1 MKRSNISTV
10 LAIFTSIFLFSQ
22 VSVFGQANEA
32 EIYNNAKAI
41 KEPHQKIE
49 ALQDFLLKYP
59 GSHNSLGARYRIF
72 TTYVD
77 LKSEKQALL
86 AAENLLQ
93 NSSGGTQ
100 IGLYNTVASSLAEN
114 KMALNEANAYID
126 TALAALEGGSPRA
139 IKNFKDTKA
148 LVMFNLGFP
157 DSALALE
164 KEAIVGNEKNAGFL
178 ESLSV
183 YLNATGQKDEAL
195 TTAARSVLYGNTDES
210 ITNFNK
216 WLDEYKSSEQDRA
229 DFRNNVTNKVLAE
242 YLKDSGNENQAVV
255 NSNAAVFLARM
266 NVDLQ
271 KAEKWAR
278 TTVNNISKDTPL
290 DDIITYKTNLAIV
303 HSELNK
309 NREALKELTSVE
321 DFVDPWTPDYWN
333 ALGKVYE
340 KLGQN
345 NKAMD
350 AYVSGLVAYK
360 PDMVLNSAKALAK
373 KEGKTEDFIDKE
385 IERKD
390 KELKEFE
397 PGKFEGKNNSGRMV
411 LAELFTGAE
420 CPPCVGAD
428 LAFDMLSE
436 YYPKDVFAVLEYHVH
451 IPGPDPL
458 TNPQTFQRY
467 KYYGGNFGTPT
478 VFFDGGNRLI
488 GGGPDIIK
496 ANRFKVYNYIIKQQ
510 LEKKPGVQL
519 NCSSQIENNKVN
531 VRVEIGAAISGKI
544 LNGQSLHIALAE
556 KSVDYT
562 GGNGVSKQ
570 LFVVRH
576 LIDGPEGTPINITAK
591 AKTIEKTIDLKK
603 VEKTIKTYLDDPTK
617 DPSWRGGKSPDW
629 RARPENIN
637 PHNLAV
643 IVWVQDNTTKQIAQA
658 FYTNVNY
665 KMSSK

>member
-1 MKRSNISTV
+1 MKRSSIGTI
-10 LAIFTSIFLFSQ
+10 LTIFTVIFLFSQ
-22 VSVFGQANEA
+22 VGVFAQASEA
-32 EIYNNAKAI
+32 EIYNNAKSI
-41 KEPHQKIE
+41 KDPHKKIE
-49 ALQDFLLKYP
+49 ELQHFLQKYP
-59 GSHNSLGARYRIF
+59 DSHNSLGARYYIF
-72 TTYVD
+72 MTYVD
-77 LKSEKQALL
+77 LKSEKNALN
-86 AAENLLQ
+86 AAGNLLQ

-100 IGLYNTVASSLAEN
+100 ISLYNTVASSLAEN
-114 KMALNEANAYID
+114 KMALNEAKAYID
-126 TALAALEGGSPRA
+126 TALAAMEGGSPRA
-139 IKNFKDTKA
+139 IKNFQDTKA
-148 LVMFNLGFP
+148 LVMFNMGYP
-157 DSALALE
+157 DSALTLE
-164 KEAIVGNEKNAGFL
+164 EQAIVGNEKKSGFL
-178 ESLSV
+178 KPLSV
-183 YLNATGQKDEAL
+183 YQNAVGKEKEAL
-195 TTAARSVLYGNTDES
+195 STAAKSILYGNTDES

-216 WLDEYKSSEQDRA
+216 WLDNYKSGGQDRA
-229 DFRNNVTNKVLAE
+229 KFRNEITNKVLAE
-242 YLKDSGNENQAVV
+242 YLKDSRNENQSTV

-266 NVDLQ
+266 KVDLS
-271 KAEKWAR
+271 KAEKWAKAA
-278 TTVNNISKDTPL
+278 VNKINKETSL
-290 DDIITYKTNLAIV
+290 DEIITFKTNLAIV
-303 HSELNK
+303 YSEMNK
-309 NREALKELTSVE
+309 NQEALKELTSVE

-333 ALGKVYE
+333 ALGTVYE

-350 AYVSGLVAYK
+350 AFISGLVAYK

-531 VRVEIGAAISGKI
+531 VRVEIGAAISGEI

-570 LFVVRH
+570 IFVVRH
-576 LIDGPEGTPINITAK
+576 LVDGPEGSPITITAK
-591 AKTIEKTIDLKK
+591 VKTIKKTIDLKK
-603 VEKTIKTYLDDPTK
+603 VEKTIKTYLDNPTK

-643 IVWVQDNTTKQIAQA
+643 IVWVQDNATKQIAQA

-665 KMSSK
+665 RMSFK